1 MKEEIKSQF
10 IQLGQNIKTMR
21 EEKKITIQEIS
32 EKTGI
37 RVEYLKKIENGT
49 AYGIL
54 IDKHLSRIA
63 NALRVKL
70 SELFV
75 SLW

>member
-1 MKEEIKSQF
+1 MKEEIKSKF

>member
-1 MKEEIKSQF
+1 MKEEIKSKF

-54 IDKHLSRIA
+54 IDKHLSKIA

-75 SLW
+75 SL

>member
-1 MKEEIKSQF
+1 MKEEIKSKF

-75 SLW
+75 SL

>member
-1 MKEEIKSQF
+1 MKEEIKSKF

-21 EEKKITIQEIS
+21 EEKKITIQEIY

-63 NALRVKL
+63 NALRVEL
-70 SELFV
+70 CELFV
-75 SLW
+75 CL